1 MILGSHNSW
10 SFLKVKE
17 WYLKPFFWVAKCQNK
32 TIAEQ
37 YKLGVRYFDLRLKYN
52 YKTGDF
58 EPAHGLVTFKVEKVT
73 HWFIRNLQ
81 SLNHC
86 AHTKGEKIYVRVLL
100 ETKYPDET
108 EKKKFADLCAMMEDC
123 FTSINFVGGFMCRQ
137 WGTYVYRFK
146 AKDVT
151 LDDKYSSVIPP
162 KIRGIFPWL
171 YARLHNH
178 ENIEKGTD
186 KDVLFIDFVDIA

>member
-17 WYLKPFFWVAKCQNK
+17 WYFKPFFWVAKCQNK

-37 YKLGVRYFDLRLKYN
+37 YKLGVRYFDLRLRYN
-52 YKTGDF
+52 HKTGDF

-81 SLNHC
+81 SLNYC

-100 ETKYPDET
+100 ETKSPDET
-108 EKKKFADLCAMMEDC
+108 EKKKFTELCEMLESTFKDIT
-123 FTSINFVGGFMCRQ
+123 FTGGFMCRQ
-137 WGTYVYRFK
+137 WRNYLYHFSTNK
-146 AKDVT
+146 PT

-171 YARLHNH
+171 YAVTNNRK
-178 ENIEKGTD
+178 NIEKGTD
-186 KDVLFIDFVDIA
+186 KEVLFIDFVDIK